1 MQKRLPKKVT
11 GYNNYFLC
19 TFAVKQHTTS
29 GSQFLTSATMCD
41 FRCVNVAI
49 QCKRVCKAST
59 STKAGT
65 KNSNASWRYWAVRN
79 KLKLNDFAIVW
90 YIYICLRAVGF
101 QACKDDYKG
110 SSKLAKGTGPL
121 QVHIARRH
129 AKSRRLRT
137 WSSQRQAP
145 CLKAKNCV
153 FSRYSGIMWHLNL
166 CCLSSS
172 LFSISLSRSPSSSPL
187 YIVVLLPSHS
197 L

>member
-1 MQKRLPKKVT
+1 MISGVWMLLFSAKECELAKLPPQQRLGRRIATLPDGT
-11 GYNNYFLC
+11 ELSEISWNWMILPYFDIFCLC
-19 TFAVKQHTTS
+19 
-29 GSQFLTSATMCD
+29 
-41 FRCVNVAI
+41 
-49 QCKRVCKAST
+49 
-59 STKAGT
+59 
-65 KNSNASWRYWAVRN
+65 
-79 KLKLNDFAIVW
+79 
-90 YIYICLRAVGF
+90 AVGF

-121 QVHIARRH
+121 QVHIAKRH

-172 LFSISLSRSPSSSPL
+172 LFSISVSRSPSSSPL